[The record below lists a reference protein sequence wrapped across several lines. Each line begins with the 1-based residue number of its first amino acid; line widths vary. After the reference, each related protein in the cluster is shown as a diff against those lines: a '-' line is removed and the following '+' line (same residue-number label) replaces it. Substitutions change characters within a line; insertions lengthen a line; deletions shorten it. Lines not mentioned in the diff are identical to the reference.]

1 MLQKV
6 TNLVILNSS
15 NVVSRNKNLFVNVG
29 TTTLETI
36 SNPITKIVLD
46 RTRKCMLRV
55 KLS

>member
-6 TNLVILNSS
+6 TNLGILNSS